1 MLSKTTASH
10 LPKVPHVKQI
20 EGIKQLAV
28 PQAELIMAHFQE
40 CPDVLQTQKLEKRE
54 TNKERQIV
62 LLRLRFRPDCKKR
75 NKHKWKC
82 IYANCK
88 PMEIFPY
95 LTALKHCHFTG
106 MENCDTIS
114 FLQRVEHI

>member
-10 LPKVPHVKQI
+10 LPKVSHVKQI
-20 EGIKQLAV
+20 EWIKQLAV

-62 LLRLRFRPDCKKR
+62 LLRFQPDCKKGI
-75 NKHKWKC
+75 NT
-82 IYANCK
+82 NGNVF
-88 PMEIFPY
+88 MQ
-95 LTALKHCHFTG
+95 TA
-106 MENCDTIS
+106 I
-114 FLQRVEHI
+114 